1 MTSSPSHV
9 ILPVT
14 ISVYF
19 LPQIEAYVIMPFPCQ
34 KPDMVRPKAVA
45 VEFEIE
51 GSLAIWL
58 TFARLVSIPAI
69 MPPMLYVFITSNCL
83 RFPKDATPWT
93 MVTPLSWNRHPYFFL
108 SLQTLHSSSFE
119 TQFTLIILV
128 KAPPCPRWLNDF
140 CSSRM
145 YFFFSLV
152 LQPQINTLY

>member
-51 GSLAIWL
+51 DSLAIWL

-69 MPPMLYVFITSNCL
+69 MTPTLYVFITSNCL

-93 MVTPLSWNRHPYFFL
+93 MVTPLS
-108 SLQTLHSSSFE
+108 
-119 TQFTLIILV
+119 
-128 KAPPCPRWLNDF
+128 
-140 CSSRM
+140 
-145 YFFFSLV
+145 
-152 LQPQINTLY
+152 